1 MTSSHMTAAGHTT
14 PFPFIFSHPPLPPNG
29 QVLDY
34 FKLPF
39 SAVLVVVDEV
49 ALELGQIRLRQ
60 TGSPGGHNG
69 LKSIE
74 GHLKTKDYH
83 RLRIGVGGGTF
94 WASSVVCMLVCLF
107 GSLRPSDLTDLSP
120 AS

>member
-1 MTSSHMTAAGHTT
+1 
-14 PFPFIFSHPPLPPNG
+14 
-29 QVLDY
+29 VLEY

-49 ALELGQIRLRQ
+49 ALDLGQIRLRQ

-74 GHLKTKDYH
+74 SYLKTKDYH
-83 RLRIGVGGGTF
+83 RLRVGVGGGALLACIACG
-94 WASSVVCMLVCLF
+94 ASS
-107 GSLRPSDLTDLSP
+107 G
-120 AS
+120 ASGVS

>member
-1 MTSSHMTAAGHTT
+1 M
-14 PFPFIFSHPPLPPNG
+14 
-29 QVLDY
+29 LDY

-39 SAVLVVVDEV
+39 SSVLVVVDEV

-69 LKSIE
+69 LKSVE

-83 RLRIGVGGGTF
+83 RLRVGVGGGA
-94 WASSVVCMLVCLF
+94 WVCLHACV
-107 GSLRPSDLTDLSP
+107 LLEALAD
-120 AS
+120 

>member
-1 MTSSHMTAAGHTT
+1 M
-14 PFPFIFSHPPLPPNG
+14 
-29 QVLDY
+29 LDY

-74 GHLKTKDYH
+74 SHLKTKDYN
-83 RLRIGVGGGTF
+83 RLRIGVGGGEVLGVGSVCP
-94 WASSVVCMLVCLF
+94 SSEDACDRL
-107 GSLRPSDLTDLSP
+107 
-120 AS
+120 